1 MVLLSMCKAL
11 RLMSLGVNQ
20 QRCSK
25 RTILLELKLD
35 LEPNVMLSRKN
46 LYGCLLWLQ
55 VVSQTIV
62 LMAKKRTCAASL
74 SFASQ
79 SFSLS
84 SKTFLQSDEIESFDD
99 LPCNMPSF
107 YELVKTEAPRDFFS
121 WSLPPLQTESG
132 RCSLPEHIGRE
143 VAIAT
148 RSKDA
153 TRGAPGLTR
162 NKDAS
167 SFEAIP
173 ISNSKKDCLVWR
185 PLLLKV
191 HEGGAAKAV
200 TQWHLGRGHQLE
212 LEEQGRAIPE
222 KITELLDWPFCFRCC
237 PLGI

>member
-1 MVLLSMCKAL
+1 MHDIVPCPPGIRSCPLT
-11 RLMSLGVNQ
+11 RN
-20 QRCSK
+20 K
-25 RTILLELKLD
+25 RTLLVTK
-35 LEPNVMLSRKN
+35 
-46 LYGCLLWLQ
+46 G
-55 VVSQTIV
+55 
-62 LMAKKRTCAASL
+62 
-74 SFASQ
+74 
-79 SFSLS
+79 
-84 SKTFLQSDEIESFDD
+84 
-99 LPCNMPSF
+99 
-107 YELVKTEAPRDFFS
+107 
-121 WSLPPLQTESG
+121 
-132 RCSLPEHIGRE
+132 
-143 VAIAT
+143 IAT